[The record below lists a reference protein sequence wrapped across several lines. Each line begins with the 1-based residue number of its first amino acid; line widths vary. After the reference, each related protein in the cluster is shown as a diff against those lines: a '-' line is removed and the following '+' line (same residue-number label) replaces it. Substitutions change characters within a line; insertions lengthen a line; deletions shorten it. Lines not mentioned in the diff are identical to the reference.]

1 MDSVRD
7 AYVDLCAGMGPEEF
21 SKWAGFSSEGMS
33 DDEVRQF
40 SAMRCVCAA
49 DMRSL
54 FALSLARLS
63 CDGTA
68 RAVCSVSLDFVKSE
82 IPVKKMLPVLSDLKS
97 APGTEIEYVLS
108 INSDS
113 PAVMNESSVADAFSL
128 LGSGLFRGVF
138 FSGSAFLENPSVFA
152 RFIRSAFRHG
162 QMTGIDMTHNAR
174 LSRAANCLIRDVR
187 PREVVA
193 SSLSDADFLISNVD
207 FLSENDITAVFTP
220 DLFRRYGSELLNRIR
235 YLHSCNVNVAFG
247 SGRFLFHG
255 ISARLFCEEA
265 AVRR

>member
-1 MDSVRD
+1 MGQGEF
-7 AYVDLCAGMGPEEF
+7 AG
-21 SKWAGFSSEGMS
+21 WAGFSRDGMS

-40 SAMRCVCAA
+40 SAMRCVCA
-49 DMRSL
+49 DDIRSL

-68 RAVCSVSLDFVKSE
+68 RAVCSVGLDFVTSE
-82 IPVKKMLPVLSDLKS
+82 IPVRKLLPVLSELKS
-97 APGTEIEYVLS
+97 ASGIEIEYVLS

-113 PAVMNESSVADAFSL
+113 SAVMNESSVVDAFSL

-138 FSGSAFLENPSVFA
+138 FSGSPFIEKPSVFS

-187 PREVVA
+187 PCEVVA
-193 SSLSDADFLISNVD
+193 SSLSDADFLISNID
-207 FLSENDITAVFTP
+207 FLSENNVAAVFTP
-220 DLFRRYGSELLNRIR
+220 ELFRRYGSELLNRIR
-235 YLHSCNVNVAFG
+235 YLHSCGVNVAFG